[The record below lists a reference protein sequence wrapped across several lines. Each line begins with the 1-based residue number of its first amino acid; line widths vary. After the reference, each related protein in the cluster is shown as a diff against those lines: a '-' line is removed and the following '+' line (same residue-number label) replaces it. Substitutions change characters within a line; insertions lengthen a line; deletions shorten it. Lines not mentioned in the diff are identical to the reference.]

1 MVKCKDLSMPSQGNR
16 IILSDIKMPALQAEN
31 ALEDTFGL
39 WSAVS
44 LGWLTLNVFGGL
56 SFILFVGLAAGG
68 LPVLLYGL

>member
-1 MVKCKDLSMPSQGNR
+1 MSGNQLER
-16 IILSDIKMPALQAEN
+16 

-44 LGWLTLNVFGGL
+44 LGWLTVNVFGGL
-56 SFILFVGLAAGG
+56 SFILFVGLSAGG

>member
-1 MVKCKDLSMPSQGNR
+1 
-16 IILSDIKMPALQAEN
+16 MPALQAEN
-31 ALEDTFGL
+31 ALENTFGL

-56 SFILFVGLAAGG
+56 SFILFVGLSAGG

>member
-1 MVKCKDLSMPSQGNR
+1 MLSQKDSESSR
-16 IILSDIKMPALQAEN
+16 DIKMPAVQVEK

-56 SFILFVGLAAGG
+56 SFILFIGLSAGG